1 MRTKIMHALIEL
13 FRTANQT
20 QIEINGEWVPARP
33 YCGSFWWRLSDAWK
47 VLKGEADAIMWP
59 GGQ

>member
-1 MRTKIMHALIEL
+1 MYTLIDL

-20 QIEINGEWVPARP
+20 QAEIDGEWVPARP
-33 YCGSFWWRLSDAWK
+33 YPGTWLFRVSDAWK
-47 VLKGEADAIMWP
+47 VLKGEADAFRWP